1 MSERD
6 ELIDCLRYR
15 PVATTAMQMREAADL
30 LERDGAELDRL
41 CAELETERMRLAGC
55 GVAAMANTPTTV
67 AQRITRD
74 NPYWSASYGD
84 VCRAVDREMALRAE
98 VERLTADQNAVSE
111 AIGTNEYLDPP
122 DGGDVPL
129 AEQVRRMRAE
139 IERLKAG
146 GCARDQRTTQY
157 CAEARAALARAEAA
171 EKAIER
177 VLPAKAREH
186 IDCWKVNYGLDRY
199 DKVTA
204 ARRWAEAGG
213 PSDGPIMAL
222 ATAIEWLES
231 T

>member
-1 MSERD
+1 MPRSGSGNRAG
-6 ELIDCLRYR
+6 R
-15 PVATTAMQMREAADL
+15 P
-30 LERDGAELDRL
+30 
-41 CAELETERMRLAGC
+41 
-55 GVAAMANTPTTV
+55 
-67 AQRITRD
+67 
-74 NPYWSASYGD
+74 
-84 VCRAVDREMALRAE
+84 
-98 VERLTADQNAVSE
+98 
-111 AIGTNEYLDPP
+111 
-122 DGGDVPL
+122 
-129 AEQVRRMRAE
+129 
-139 IERLKAG
+139 
-146 GCARDQRTTQY
+146 
-157 CAEARAALARAEAA
+157 ARAREAA

>member
-1 MSERD
+1 MSKRD
-6 ELIDCLRYR
+6 DIVTRLRTDD
-15 PVATTAMQMREAADL
+15 ASDDL
-30 LERDGAELDRL
+30 LISAASL
-41 CAELETERMRLAGC
+41 LETDDDEIER
-55 GVAAMANTPTTV
+55 
-67 AQRITRD
+67 
-74 NPYWSASYGD
+74 
-84 VCRAVDREMALRAE
+84 LRAE
-98 VERLTADQNAVSE
+98 VERLMRILGDP
-111 AIGTNEYLDPP
+111 GTTHAEGCSTWGPKHWQCALNE
-122 DGGDVPL
+122 
-129 AEQVRRMRAE
+129 
-139 IERLKAG
+139 
-146 GCARDQRTTQY
+146 RD
-157 CAEARAALARAEAA
+157 ALLARVEAA